1 MIKIWSIARGIGII
15 AITIIIAIAV
25 DQNFVFQDAGAQ
37 KLRPRRKVE
46 DVE

>member
-37 KLRPRRKVE
+37 KLWPRKVE
-46 DVE
+46 EVE